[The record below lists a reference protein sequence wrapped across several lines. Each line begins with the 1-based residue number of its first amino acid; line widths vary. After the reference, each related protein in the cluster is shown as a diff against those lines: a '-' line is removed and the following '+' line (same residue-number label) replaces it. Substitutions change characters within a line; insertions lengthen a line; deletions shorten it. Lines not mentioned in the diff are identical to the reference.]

1 MAVVT
6 NRVVCSGSDAVD
18 AAIANATPAVVILA
32 TVVVVASCNFG
43 MNVVGIIGV
52 VVVVVVDVVVL
63 VMNDKD
69 AFVVAGFSGMY
80 GYDGHGFINC
90 GPSID
95 SKT

>member
-1 MAVVT
+1 
-6 NRVVCSGSDAVD
+6 
-18 AAIANATPAVVILA
+18 
-32 TVVVVASCNFG
+32 

-63 VMNDKD
+63 VMKDND

-80 GYDGHGFINC
+80 GYEGHGFINW

-95 SKT
+95 SKTYPKFFKKIIYLHSLLLLNVLPIRDPAVNPTL